1 MTKLITQP
9 DTSSVATTPAARL
22 LTRNQLFRL
31 ALEYAMVPVL
41 IALLIAATIAYP
53 GFLSSTNVSNI
64 ISQNAPLGLVAIGMT
79 FVIIGGGF
87 DLSVGSIYALTAVIY
102 AGFARTHSLPVA
114 AAAALGCGI
123 LAGVV
128 NGVLITRFRVNPF
141 VATLGSSSAISGLAL
156 VYTNAYP
163 IIAEKPSFQ
172 ALGTGRVAGIPMA
185 TIILVVT
192 FVVAGY
198 VLHKT
203 VYGRAVFAIGG
214 NWEAARLSGLRVDV
228 LRASTYALTG
238 LLTGIAGLIITSRL
252 NVGQPDIGALLP
264 LDAIAAVV
272 IGGTSLLG
280 GDGAMWRTA
289 IGLAILATLTNLFY
303 AMSVD
308 VHWQL
313 VIKGLIIVVT
323 VALDAYVRR
332 TR

>member
-1 MTKLITQP
+1 MSKMITEP
-9 DTSSVATTPAARL
+9 EASSVASTPARRSV
-22 LTRNQLFRL
+22 TRDRLFRL
-31 ALEYAMVPVL
+31 GLEYAMVPVL
-41 IALLIAATIAYP
+41 IALLVAATIAYP

-79 FVIIGGGF
+79 FIIIGGGF
-87 DLSVGSIYALTAVIY
+87 DLSVGSIYALTAVLY

-114 AAAALGCGI
+114 AAGALGCGI

-128 NGVLITRFRVNPF
+128 NGTLITRFRVNPF

-156 VYTNAYP
+156 VYSDAYP
-163 IIAEKPSFQ
+163 IIAENPSFQ
-172 ALGTGRVAGIPMA
+172 SLGTGRIGGFPIAS
-185 TIILVVT
+185 IILVVT
-192 FVVAGY
+192 FVVAGF
-198 VLHKT
+198 VLHRT
-203 VYGRAVFAIGG
+203 VYGRAIFALGG
-214 NWEAARLSGLRVDV
+214 NWEAARLSGLRVDL

-238 LLTGIAGLIITSRL
+238 LLTGIAGLIIASRL
-252 NVGQPDIGALLP
+252 NVGQPDIGTLLP
-264 LDAIAAVV
+264 LDAIAVVV